1 LSPAWRRASYSH
13 GVSNLEL
20 APEEAVCGG
29 RTAVAGA
36 PVQELLYGREVVLGT
51 RGMMVTRTLPHR
63 DRRMVGAWCFV
74 DQYGP
79 EDVSLSGG
87 MRVPPH
93 PHTGLQT
100 VSWLVEG
107 DVLHRD
113 SLGSHQPVRPGQLS
127 LMTAGRGIS
136 HSEESP
142 PQRWPVL
149 HGVQLWVALPE
160 PDRYVD
166 PQFEHHADLPR
177 LTDTGVSVTVIMGSL
192 DRAASAAQVYS
203 PLVGA
208 EAVLAA
214 GAATQL
220 ALRSEF
226 EHAVLTLSG
235 VVDVDGVELA
245 PGPLL
250 YLGTGRS
257 DLALRAHGASRLLLL
272 GGVPFEEQI
281 VMWWNFIGRSHEEIV
296 GFRTDWASGDERFG
310 QVRGYDGDPLPA
322 PPLPTTPLKPRG
334 RQPLR

>member
-1 LSPAWRRASYSH
+1 M
-13 GVSNLEL
+13 SNHEL

-36 PVQELLYGREVVLGT
+36 PVQDLLYGREVVLGT
-51 RGMMVTRTLPHR
+51 RGMVVTRTLPHR

-160 PDRYVD
+160 PDRHVD

-192 DRAASAAQVYS
+192 DGATSAAQVYS

-214 GAATQL
+214 GAGTQL
-220 ALRSEF
+220 PLRSEF
-226 EHAVLTLSG
+226 EHAVLTLAG
-235 VVDVDGVELA
+235 VVDVDGIELT

-272 GGVPFEEQI
+272 GGVPFEEEL
-281 VMWWNFIGRSHEEIV
+281 VMWWNFVGRSHDEIV
-296 GFRTDWASGDERFG
+296 AAREDWERSADRFG
-310 QVRGYDGDPLPA
+310 HVDGHGGERIPA
-322 PPLPTTPLKPRG
+322 PPLPTVRLTPRKR
-334 RQPLR
+334 RF

>member
-1 LSPAWRRASYSH
+1 
-13 GVSNLEL
+13 VSNLEL

-29 RTAVAGA
+29 RSSVAGA

-51 RGMMVTRTLPHR
+51 RGMVVTRTLPHR

-79 EDVSLSGG
+79 EDVSASAG

-100 VSWLVEG
+100 VSWLVDG

-113 SLGSHQPVRPGQLS
+113 SLGSHQFVRPGQLS

-142 PQRWPVL
+142 PQRSPLL

-160 PDRYVD
+160 HDRSVD
-166 PQFEHHADLPR
+166 PHFEHHSHLPQ
-177 LTDTGVSVTVIMGSL
+177 LTDTGASITVIMGSL
-192 DRAASAAQVYS
+192 GNAASAAQVYS
-203 PLVGA
+203 PIVGA
-208 EAVLAA
+208 EAVLAN
-214 GAATQL
+214 GVDVQL
-220 ALRSEF
+220 PLRPEF

-235 VVDVDGVELA
+235 IVDVDGVELA

-257 DLALRAHGASRLLLL
+257 DLALRAHGPSRLLLL
-272 GGVPFEEQI
+272 GGEPFEEQI
-281 VMWWNFIGRSHEEIV
+281 VMWWNFVGRSHEEIV
-296 GFRTDWASGDERFG
+296 GFRTDWATGHERFG
-310 QVRGYDGDPLPA
+310 HVRGYDGDPLPA
-322 PPLPTTPLKPRG
+322 PPLPVTPLKPRG
-334 RQPLR
+334 RLPRR